1 VPTCLNLAHCYNQ
14 THNYHFAIKYASQ
27 VLDQDDSSTRA
38 LFRRGSAYSEIGEF
52 ERARADLELALSFVK
67 QTDEKVA
74 LLEALDRLRD
84 LENKSLKRPLKS
96 FKSGQDLQS
105 SLSVLQDVSQSEQQG
120 D

>member
-1 VPTCLNLAHCYNQ
+1 MFDSEKGVSSCEEAVKLIIEVEVPTCLNLAHCYNQ

-84 LENKSLKRPLKS
+84 LEN
-96 FKSGQDLQS
+96 
-105 SLSVLQDVSQSEQQG
+105 
-120 D
+120 